1 MDYAAMLDYHK
12 KKRADC
18 TIAVI
23 EVPMEEASRF
33 GIMNTERD
41 GKIFQFDEKPAKP
54 LSNKASMGIYIF
66 NSDVL
71 YRYLEED
78 AYAQGSSH
86 DFGKNIIPAMIAAG
100 ERMYAYPFHGY
111 WKDVG
116 TIESFWQAN
125 MDLIGSKPVFDITDR
140 SWRIFSRSKD
150 LPPQFVGD
158 EAHIEN
164 TMISEGCEIYGTVE
178 NSILFGSVKVEK
190 GARVRDSI
198 LFSDV
203 TIGKNARIDYTIID
217 EGTVVKYGSRVG
229 AGKETGKITVIG
241 ADLILKAKSA
251 VEAGSMI
258 SSIESTG
265 KGCE

>member
-1 MDYAAMLDYHK
+1 
-12 KKRADC
+12 
-18 TIAVI
+18 
-23 EVPMEEASRF
+23 
-33 GIMNTERD
+33 
-41 GKIFQFDEKPAKP
+41 
-54 LSNKASMGIYIF
+54 
-66 NSDVL
+66 
-71 YRYLEED
+71 
-78 AYAQGSSH
+78 
-86 DFGKNIIPAMIAAG
+86 
-100 ERMYAYPFHGY
+100 
-111 WKDVG
+111 
-116 TIESFWQAN
+116 

-164 TMISEGCEIYGTVE
+164 AMISEGCEIYGTVE

>member
-1 MDYAAMLDYHK
+1 
-12 KKRADC
+12 
-18 TIAVI
+18 
-23 EVPMEEASRF
+23 
-33 GIMNTERD
+33 
-41 GKIFQFDEKPAKP
+41 
-54 LSNKASMGIYIF
+54 
-66 NSDVL
+66 
-71 YRYLEED
+71 
-78 AYAQGSSH
+78 
-86 DFGKNIIPAMIAAG
+86 
-100 ERMYAYPFHGY
+100 
-111 WKDVG
+111 
-116 TIESFWQAN
+116 
-125 MDLIGSKPVFDITDR
+125 
-140 SWRIFSRSKD
+140 
-150 LPPQFVGD
+150 
-158 EAHIEN
+158 
-164 TMISEGCEIYGTVE
+164 MISEGCEIYGTVE